1 MLQQGKGELDL
12 DELELLHLQYQRY
25 EDHIVKK
32 EEFDADF
39 RSDSEYGKT
48 CPVWM
53 ELKNDFGK
61 VRIPL
66 PAQQSDVQKSK
77 YLLGNEDEELLKI
90 SIYTPALSRTDG
102 LCFGRIDLKLFN
114 ELAEE
119 VRFMDTETADLLRKI
134 PASGIQRTDQAV
146 AEVIHLLKE
155 IRSGKA
161 GQLLGR
167 RIVSA
172 ADELRG
178 PGEAV

>member
-1 MLQQGKGELDL
+1 MLQQGKGELVL
-12 DELELLHLQYQRY
+12 DELELLHLQYQKY

-77 YLLGNEDEELLKI
+77 
-90 SIYTPALSRTDG
+90 
-102 LCFGRIDLKLFN
+102 
-114 ELAEE
+114 
-119 VRFMDTETADLLRKI
+119 
-134 PASGIQRTDQAV
+134 
-146 AEVIHLLKE
+146 
-155 IRSGKA
+155 
-161 GQLLGR
+161 
-167 RIVSA
+167 
-172 ADELRG
+172 RG
-178 PGEAV
+178 